1 MVSNYS
7 NDYKTLTSTEKKA
20 LEICGKFQKLT
31 KVLGIDLT
39 SNIRENSKDL
49 VILYKMR
56 SIMDELAK
64 ILPKHEVIDKRNN
77 KTIGELYD
85 NEYVGNV
92 MLATNIEI
100 NSRIR
105 HTEWHIQKISCS
117 KLIL

>member
-1 MVSNYS
+1 MKLK
-7 NDYKTLTSTEKKA
+7 DKKT
-20 LEICGKFQKLT
+20 G
-31 KVLGIDLT
+31 KVLG
-39 SNIRENSKDL
+39 
-49 VILYKMR
+49 
-56 SIMDELAK
+56 ELF
-64 ILPKHEVIDKRNN
+64 N
-77 KTIGELYD
+77 